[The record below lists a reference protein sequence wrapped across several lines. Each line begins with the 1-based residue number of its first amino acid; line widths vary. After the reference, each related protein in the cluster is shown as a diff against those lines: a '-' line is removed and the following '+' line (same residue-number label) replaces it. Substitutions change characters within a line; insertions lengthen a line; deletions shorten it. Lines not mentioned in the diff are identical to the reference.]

1 MSGGASLTSE
11 AASLVRAVLSG
22 LDDLDALLPQIAAG
36 KRGTDPRA
44 VHALIADARERL
56 RLACVAAGTLPG
68 SVRLNDSKT
77 PEVSP

>member
-1 MSGGASLTSE
+1 MSGASLTSE
-11 AASLVRAVLSG
+11 TGSTLRAVLSG
-22 LDDLDALLPQIAAG
+22 LDDLDAQLTQIAAG

-44 VHALIADARERL
+44 VRVLIADARERL